1 MIKATMEKYRD
12 LAERIL
18 RFYIINGSL
27 PAYGQLEGVKYTKEE
42 YIDAIKRVQKF
53 LNENGGK
60 YPAWVRIGV
69 EPTTTIPVTNTS
81 SMPNTCANNQLKEGC
96 SGENVKA
103 LQVWLR
109 DHGFY
114 KGKVDGKFGPI
125 TTTAV
130 KAFQTAAGTSADGW
144 VGDKTRAKMASW
156 GTQASGV
163 YVESSWLD
171 YDQTTNYTCGPA
183 STYMALSTLGVPNL
197 KEMELAVDM
206 GTIPGSGTDHKGLM
220 NGAIKFAKKQ
230 GVAIEA
236 WEQNFGA
243 DWNAAGRLIA
253 DPNIAV
259 VWHGNTQGWRRYYQ
273 GNYGHYVFV
282 VKIDTNK
289 KEVWVADPARSATL
303 VYTFSEF
310 IQGLNYV
317 SQPSLIVFKRV

>member
-12 LAERIL
+12 LTERIL
-18 RFYIINGSL
+18 RYFIVNGVF
-27 PAYGQLEGVKYTKEE
+27 PAYGQIDGVKYTEAE
-42 YIDAIKRVQKF
+42 YRDAIKRVQAF
-53 LNENGGK
+53 LDANDGK
-60 YPAWVRIGV
+60 YPEWVRIGV
-69 EPTTTIPVTNTS
+69 ELQPVPVTDITT
-81 SMPNTCANNQLKEGC
+81 MPNTCASNQLKEGC

-103 LQVWLR
+103 LQNWLR

-114 KGKVDGKFGPI
+114 NAEVDGKFGPI

-130 KAFQTAAGTSADGW
+130 KSFQSAAGTTADGW

-156 GTQASGV
+156 GTQPAGV
-163 YVESSWLD
+163 YVESSWVD

-197 KEMELAVDM
+197 NEMKLAVDM
-206 GTIPGSGTDHKGLM
+206 GTVPGSGTDHKGLM
-220 NGAIKFAKKQ
+220 NGAINFAKKQ

-243 DWNAAGRLIA
+243 DWNTAGRLIA

-259 VWHGNTQGWRRYYQ
+259 VWHGNTKGWKRYYQ
-273 GNYGHYVFV
+273 GEYGHYVMV
-282 VKIDTNK
+282 VKIDLNK
-289 KEVWVADPARSATL
+289 QEVWVADPARSATL
-303 VYTFSEF
+303 VYPFSEF

-317 SQPSLIVFKRV
+317 NQPSLIVFKRV

>member
-27 PAYGQLEGVKYTKEE
+27 PAYGQLDGVKYTKEE

-81 SMPNTCANNQLKEGC
+81 SMPNTCANNQLKQGC

-114 KGKVDGKFGPI
+114 KGKIDGEFGPI
-125 TTTAV
+125 TTAAV
-130 KAFQTAAGTSADGW
+130 KAFQKAAGTSADGW

-163 YVESSWLD
+163 YVESSWKD

-183 STYMALSTLGVPNL
+183 STYMALSALGVPNL

-206 GTIPGSGTDHKGLM
+206 GTVPGSGTDHKGLM
-220 NGAIKFAKKQ
+220 NGAIKFAKKR
-230 GVAIEA
+230 GVTIEA
-236 WEQNFGA
+236 WEQNFGG
-243 DWNAAGRLIA
+243 DWHTAGRLIA
-253 DPNIAV
+253 DPKIAV
-259 VWHGNTQGWRRYYQ
+259 VWHGHTKGWRRYYQ
-273 GNYGHYVFV
+273 GSYGHYVFV

-303 VYTFSEF
+303 VYPFSEF
-310 IQGLNYV
+310 IQGLNYI